1 MVRDILS
8 SVGGVLF
15 VVGVAAAP
23 ITFIGFLLNG
33 LRLAFA

>member
-1 MVRDILS
+1 MVRDLLS

-23 ITFIGFLLNG
+23 ITFIGLFLNA
-33 LRLAFA
+33 LRSAFA